1 MNDRFHYD
9 ALVDDALRSVVRRV
23 LVQVAEKGL
32 PGSHH
37 FYISFRSTD
46 PGVELPD
53 YLLAK
58 YPEEMT
64 IVLQHQY
71 WDLVIHDDYFEV
83 SLSFNKLQEHIK
95 VPFMALSAFVDP
107 SVRFGLQFDRKD
119 TAGNLLDKTDAVSA
133 APASLPAPEP
143 RPRQVRQRR
152 NPRPSPR
159 TPPRRSSSSTASEKS
174 RRNRGFCSMGT
185 ALRARSRHV
194 RIPVPGNVSARSRTP
209 RPYRKLSVRFRRRR
223 PGSTASDVLTVDPQG
238 ADPARRRPGLSR
250 HLAPAAARPSRAAA
264 LDPRRPRGLA
274 PTTSSWR
281 STC

>member
-53 YLLAK
+53 YLRAK

-71 WDLVIHDDYFEV
+71 WDLILYDDAFEV
-83 SLSFNKLQEHIK
+83 TVSFNKQQERIK

-119 TAGNLLDKTDAVSA
+119 KAGNTIEKTEA
-133 APASLPAPEP
+133 APAAPTPLPAPEP
-143 RPRQVRQRR
+143 K
-152 NPRPSPR
+152 
-159 TPPRRSSSSTASEKS
+159 AKS
-174 RRNRGFCSMGT
+174 D
-185 ALRARSRHV
+185 AA
-194 RIPVPGNVSARSRTP
+194 PEA
-209 RPYRKLSVRFRRRR
+209 
-223 PGSTASDVLTVDPQG
+223 
-238 ADPARRRPGLSR
+238 ADPGAKPED
-250 HLAPAAARPSRAAA
+250 AASKIVK
-264 LDPRRPRGLA
+264 LDSFRKK
-274 PTTSSWR
+274 
-281 STC
+281 

>member
-46 PGVELPD
+46 PGVEIPD

-71 WDLVIHDDYFEV
+71 WDLILYDDAFEV
-83 SLSFNKLQEHIK
+83 TVSFNKQQERIK

-119 TAGNLLDKTDAVSA
+119 KAGNLIEKSDALPA
-133 APASLPAPEP
+133 APTPLPAPEP
-143 RPRQVRQRR
+143 KAKSDGAPEVSDAEAK
-152 NPRPSPR
+152 PEDA
-159 TPPRRSSSSTASEKS
+159 ASKIVKLDS
-174 RRNRGFCSMGT
+174 F
-185 ALRARSRHV
+185 
-194 RIPVPGNVSARSRTP
+194 
-209 RPYRKLSVRFRRRR
+209 RKK
-223 PGSTASDVLTVDPQG
+223 
-238 ADPARRRPGLSR
+238 
-250 HLAPAAARPSRAAA
+250 
-264 LDPRRPRGLA
+264 
-274 PTTSSWR
+274 
-281 STC
+281 